1 MYLSDKK
8 KHGIFF
14 FAVNEITVLVYL
26 HPLLW
31 CMVDCHCCSKWKYA
45 WKYAYLLNNRGYL
58 ISKYLKLNHVFMCTV
73 NGLCIIFLN
82 LTLDVNVTTTSI
94 CLCLI

>member
-14 FAVNEITVLVYL
+14 FVVNEVTVLVYL
-26 HPLLW
+26 HPLRW

-45 WKYAYLLNNRGYL
+45 YLLNNHGYL
-58 ISKYLKLNHVFMCTV
+58 ISIYLKLNHVFMCTV
-73 NGLCIIFLN
+73 NGFCIIF
-82 LTLDVNVTTTSI
+82 
-94 CLCLI
+94 